1 MGEVDAYLDG
11 LLRAVEQS
19 EWVFQKDLSFR
30 QIDTAEV
37 YIKGDLSLYGGFVLH
52 ILISK
57 ITKNAS

>member
-1 MGEVDAYLDG
+1 MGEVNAYLDG

-30 QIDTAEV
+30 QIDEAEI